1 MSPKKIIFLVI
12 VVLVFVAL
20 GIGFMYLAN
29 QKPKQVISGKITVW
43 INEGLTDDF
52 EKVIK
57 AFHDADPANK
67 NIQVEVE
74 KKSSTTVSGYNSLLL
89 RAIADGNGPDIFM
102 VQKNEYAP
110 LESQLAK
117 IPSNVIDITDFG
129 RRFDPVFSDLIVSE
143 KNPDTKITT
152 QSLLGVPLGYE
163 TLGVFYNR
171 ALLRNGAPTSWDQI
185 ELLYGQFPAGIFPT
199 NLGLRRT
206 FVPNIS
212 DILPFF
218 LGESKVFSYK
228 NLTNITSP
236 FQKYYS
242 FGDLINSTNPDV
254 TADIYSHNNT
264 LRQTESQLKSNK
276 NSTTIDEFLRGNIGM
291 IVGYPSLISELE
303 MSQKRVGG
311 AGVEDLVYT
320 DKIPQFSAKNPY
332 NIAKYSFFGI
342 SKNSKNPDQALK
354 FLQFLMSSQAQEI
367 SMEIYPMLIPAQTEF
382 HAAAAVKSLSEKFP
396 KAKMDAFLLG
406 PSMSVSVF
414 DYGAKSIFDAMIDAN
429 WEDFS
434 SLSSLSGLGERISKA
449 IRCEVGG

>member
-1 MSPKKIIFLVI
+1 MSPKKIIFLIIVI
-12 VVLVFVAL
+12 FVMVSL
-20 GIGFMYLAN
+20 GFGLMYLAN
-29 QKPKQVISGKITVW
+29 QQPEKKISGKVTVW
-43 INEGLTDDF
+43 VNEGTTDDF
-52 EKVIK
+52 QKIIT
-57 AFHDADPANK
+57 AFHEVDPANK

-74 KKSSTTVSGYNSLLL
+74 KKSSTTVSGYNSLVL

-117 IPSNVIDITDFG
+117 IPGDVIDITDFE
-129 RRFDPVFSDLIVSE
+129 RRFDPVFSDLVITE
-143 KNPDTKITT
+143 KNPDTKIPT

-171 ALLRNGAPTSWDQI
+171 ALLRNGAPGSWDQV
-185 ELLYGQFPAGIFPT
+185 ELLYGQFPDGIFPT

-228 NLTNITSP
+228 NLANITAP

-242 FGDLINSTNPDV
+242 FGDLINSTSADA
-254 TADIYSHNNT
+254 TADIYSNNNT
-264 LRQTESQLKSNK
+264 LRRTESQMKANK
-276 NSTTIDEFLRGNIGM
+276 NSTTIDEFMRGKIGM
-291 IVGYPSLISELE
+291 ILGYPSLISELE
-303 MSQKRVGG
+303 LSQKRVGSTNVG
-311 AGVEDLVYT
+311 DLIYT

-342 SKNSKNPDQALK
+342 SKNSKNPEQSLK
-354 FLQFLMSSQAQEI
+354 FLQFLMSSRAQEI
-367 SMEIYPMLIPAQTEF
+367 AMEIYPASIPAQTEF
-382 HAAAAVKSLSEKFP
+382 HAAAAVKALSEKFP
-396 KAKMDAFLLG
+396 KAKMDAFLLS

-414 DYGAKSIFDAMIDAN
+414 DYGAKSIFDAVVDAN
-429 WEDFS
+429 
-434 SLSSLSGLGERISKA
+434 
-449 IRCEVGG
+449 

>member
-1 MSPKKIIFLVI
+1 MSPKKIIFLV
-12 VVLVFVAL
+12 VVMLVFVAL

-89 RAIADGNGPDIFM
+89 RAIADGNGPDIF
-102 VQKNEYAP
+102 
-110 LESQLAK
+110 
-117 IPSNVIDITDFG
+117 I
-129 RRFDPVFSDLIVSE
+129 SE
-143 KNPDTKITT
+143 KKPDTKIIT

-254 TADIYSHNNT
+254 TADIYSNNNT

-449 IRCEVGG
+449 IRCEIGE